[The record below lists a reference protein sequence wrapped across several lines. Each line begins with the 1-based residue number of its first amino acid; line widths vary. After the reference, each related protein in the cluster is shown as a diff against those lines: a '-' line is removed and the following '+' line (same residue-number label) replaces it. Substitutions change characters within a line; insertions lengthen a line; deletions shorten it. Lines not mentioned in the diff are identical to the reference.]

1 MLVAT
6 AACALA
12 ALGAGD
18 PQITWEAPASFL
30 EGAPFEVSIKVSAPA
45 DGAPLA
51 GWLLTPSAFTVD
63 GKPVEKRTDG
73 GIVHLAGGAELT
85 LSFDLGPAIAASKAF
100 DGKPFELRFAAK
112 FLDSTPVEV
121 DVFRQAPEGL
131 DFMEMDVADLSKY
144 RVLMNTSRGDLL
156 MEFWPDVAPGHV
168 RNFLD
173 LSYSGFYDDLAF
185 HRVIPG
191 FMIQGGCPRG
201 DGTGNGPRTLPAE
214 FNSRKHVAGVLSM
227 ARSASPDSA
236 SCQFFVMHDV
246 ATHLDNQYSAFGQLV
261 SGLEVV
267 DTIVKTPRDRRDK
280 PNTRQSIIK
289 ATVIVTD

>member
-1 MLVAT
+1 MLIAAAVT
-6 AACALA
+6 ALS

-18 PQITWEAPASFL
+18 PQITWDAPTNFL
-30 EGAPFEVSIKVSAPA
+30 EGAPFEVTVKVTAPA

-63 GKPVEKRTDG
+63 GKPVEKRADG
-73 GIVHLAGGAELT
+73 GIVHLAGGSELA
-85 LSFDLGPAIAASKAF
+85 LSFDLGPAIAASKYF
-100 DGKPFELRFAAK
+100 DGKRFDLGFAAK
-112 FLDSTPVEV
+112 FLDSEPVEV
-121 DVFRQAPEGL
+121 NVYRKAPEGL
-131 DFMEMDVADLSKY
+131 DFMEMAAGDLSNY

-173 LSYSGFYDDLAF
+173 LSYSGFYDNLAF
-185 HRVIPG
+185 HRLIPG

-214 FNSRKHVAGVLSM
+214 FNSKKHLPGVLSM
-227 ARSASPDSA
+227 ARSTSPDSA
-236 SCQFFVMHDV
+236 SCQFFVMHGV
-246 ATHLDNQYSAFGQLV
+246 ATHLDNQYSAFGELV
-261 SGLEVV
+261 SGLDVV
-267 DTIVKTPRDRRDK
+267 DAIVKTPRDGRDK
-280 PNTRQSIIK
+280 PSTRQSILK